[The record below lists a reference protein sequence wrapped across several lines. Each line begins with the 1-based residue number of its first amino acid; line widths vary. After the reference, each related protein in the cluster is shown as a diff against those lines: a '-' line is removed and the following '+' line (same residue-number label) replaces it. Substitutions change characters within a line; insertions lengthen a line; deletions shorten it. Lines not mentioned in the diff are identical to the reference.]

1 QRNAFE
7 TFSANLAAGTV
18 AIGPFDD
25 AGVPVPLGT
34 GLAFLEI
41 PKLDLHEVVRS
52 GTTPSVLFGG
62 PGLRRD
68 TPLPGQVGTSV
79 VLGRRA
85 AYGAPFADISTL
97 GKGDE
102 IMVTTGQGVFEFQVL
117 GVRRAGD
124 PVPPPLAAGAAR
136 LSLVTADGTPFVPS
150 GVVRVDADLVGA
162 AVGGPRPALTAD
174 SLPASERPLGT
185 DTSTLWALALWL
197 QALTL
202 VMVGAIWAWHR
213 WGRPQAWIVF
223 TPAVVLVGL
232 GAAGELARL
241 LPNLL

>member
-1 QRNAFE
+1 
-7 TFSANLAAGTV
+7 
-18 AIGPFDD
+18 
-25 AGVPVPLGT
+25 
-34 GLAFLEI
+34 
-41 PKLDLHEVVRS
+41 
-52 GTTPSVLFGG
+52 
-62 PGLRRD
+62 
-68 TPLPGQVGTSV
+68 
-79 VLGRRA
+79 
-85 AYGAPFADISTL
+85 
-97 GKGDE
+97 
-102 IMVTTGQGVFEFQVL
+102 MVTTGQGVFEFQVL